1 MNLLL
6 DQHSAG
12 REPELELPNVDE
24 GIQMEFDKAILREL
38 QRKAEVNMDYVNSL
52 IKCRDIFDTHDN
64 LAMYITSVSVEI
76 YRKWCDEARRLRPKV
91 QKFRDR
97 LQDKRG
103 VAVSIRCV
111 KVDDGFIFKEKASGQ
126 LCMPNILRSVKKFDV
141 SILGSMFSFIQQE
154 PELDEEQKDV
164 LQDAVFYDIVSSN
177 HTGNHY
183 RNHYVRATNPY
194 GHSPASGG

>member
-1 MNLLL
+1 M
-6 DQHSAG
+6 G
-12 REPELELPNVDE
+12 
-24 GIQMEFDKAILREL
+24 DKAILREL
-38 QRKAEVNMDYVNSL
+38 QRKAEVNMDYVISL
-52 IKCRDIFDTHDN
+52 VKCRDIFDTLDTHDN
-64 LAMYITSVSVEI
+64 LANNLYITSVSVGI
-76 YRKWCDEARRLRPKV
+76 YRKWCDEARHLRPKV
-91 QKFRDR
+91 HKFRDR

-126 LCMPNILRSVKKFDV
+126 LCMPNILRSVKKFEV